1 MMKRNFIMWL
11 VVLII
16 CNIALFSCSKE
27 PIYDDQGHSSGSSAI
42 YKDIFYV
49 STKNKSYTYNIN
61 CYSLTNTQSSSLY
74 ACSDVLCTHNTVE
87 CPTYMKT
94 NLNSIAIDVPE
105 SDNNDYCAVIYMSD
119 LNKIN
124 KFDSKNN
131 KARLIKEYNDG
142 TIVSFWL
149 YNDWIYF
156 VFNYKNELQLRR
168 IDKSGK
174 NELIAERE
182 NNDISFRILGF
193 DENYL
198 YYMDFL
204 SNYYRIDL
212 DLKCEEFLFST
223 TCFVNG
229 IIHNGYLYYCND
241 LTSESHGD
249 MNFEICALYRTKLDM
264 LFTDDCSHEFIM
276 DNILV
281 SVTPMVFYSNG
292 NIFYNLCNP
301 QKIGENKL
309 SDESGSEYIYP
320 IWLSGSSTMYILD
333 TDTLKGGVVYEDIG
347 YDLSRFYY
355 ADENIVLIRGLEYYQ
370 DTNDLWYS
378 KSLTLMFDIKSG
390 KTVEIAV
397 TE

>member
-1 MMKRNFIMWL
+1 MMKRVCILWL
-11 VVLII
+11 VALIL
-16 CNIALFSCSKE
+16 CNFAFFSCSKDSF
-27 PIYDDQGHSSGSSAI
+27 YDNQGYSSNSSAI
-42 YKDIFYV
+42 YKDTLYICG
-49 STKNKSYTYNIN
+49 KNENYTYNVN
-61 CYSLTNTQSSSLY
+61 CYSLNDTQSMPLY
-74 ACSDVLCTHNTVE
+74 ACSDVLCTHNTEE
-87 CPTYMKT
+87 CPTYLKT

-105 SDNNDYCAVIYMSD
+105 SDNNDHCAVIYMSD
-119 LNKIN
+119 LNKIK

-131 KARLIKEYNDG
+131 KSRLIKEYTDG

-156 VFNYKNELQLRR
+156 VFAYEDDIQLRR

-193 DENYL
+193 DGNYL

-212 DLKCEEFLFST
+212 DLKHEEFLFST
-223 TCFVNG
+223 NCFVNG

-241 LTSESHGD
+241 LTSEAHED
-249 MNFEICALYRTKLDM
+249 MNFETCSLYRTRLDI
-264 LFTDDCSHEFIM
+264 LFTDESSHEFII

-301 QKIGENKL
+301 QRIGENIL
-309 SDESGSEYIYP
+309 SDETGSEYIYP
-320 IWLSGSSTMYILD
+320 IWLSGSSKMYILD
-333 TDTLKGGVVYEDIG
+333 TDTLESNVVYENIG

-355 ADENIVLIRGLEYYQ
+355 ADDNIILIRGLEYYK
-370 DTNDLWYS
+370 DKDDLWYS
-378 KSLTLMFDIKSG
+378 KSLTLLFDIKNG
-390 KTVEIAV
+390 TT
-397 TE
+397 TEFTLIN